1 VVRAAGFNNDQPG
14 DGGVLME
21 IPHRADREPRVFF
34 DEGGE
39 KGGGAGA
46 AHLMISA
53 QLTWS

>member
-53 QLTWS
+53 QLT